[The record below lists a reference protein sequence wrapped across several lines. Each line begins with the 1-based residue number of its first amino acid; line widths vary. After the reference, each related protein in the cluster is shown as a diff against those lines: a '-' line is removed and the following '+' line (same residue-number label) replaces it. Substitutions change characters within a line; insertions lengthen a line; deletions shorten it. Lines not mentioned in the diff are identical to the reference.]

1 MKVTCPFPLISSVQC
16 EFIFGHMT
24 TAGDM
29 REEDM
34 VVLLSE
40 RAAKEIYKK
49 WLDTLNVSAEFKL
62 HLRSGITVAH
72 WSE

>member
-1 MKVTCPFPLISSVQC
+1 
-16 EFIFGHMT
+16 MT